1 MQKPMVK
8 VILVYLNIGLKQKN
22 VLAVHGSG
30 FGTKYGSDH
39 FRIVY
44 LPNMEILE
52 SAMNKIEDFVR

>member
-1 MQKPMVK
+1 MV
-8 VILVYLNIGLKQKN
+8 LVLEPNME
-22 VLAVHGSG
+22 V
-30 FGTKYGSDH
+30 DH